1 MSTGSE
7 IIRTVLM
14 QLNGRNQIYE
24 KQKANRR
31 LKQLLYII
39 PSEKGLTFDSL
50 VSLNFDIIH
59 FFNKYLLSD
68 TQDRQGAYIPMGKVI
83 QQAKKKN
90 SMYKI
95 ISNSDKCYER
105 ARGMRGGGGIGSSLD
120 QRSPL

>member
-7 IIRTVLM
+7 IMIRTVSM

-24 KQKANRR
+24 KQKANWR

-68 TQDRQGAYIPMGKVI
+68 TQDRQGAYIPMGKII
-83 QQAKKKN
+83 Q
-90 SMYKI
+90 
-95 ISNSDKCYER
+95 
-105 ARGMRGGGGIGSSLD
+105 
-120 QRSPL
+120 